1 MQCTLDSKC
10 SIRRHELRLRA
21 MASAV
26 RRALPALIVFDLD
39 ACLWT
44 PEMFELDS
52 APTSYSASKGGVQAG
67 SDTVRLFPGAASVL
81 RRILTNEGGA
91 FTGVKVA
98 VASSTTEP
106 SYAQRCL
113 EQLPIFED
121 GSRAEKVNDMVD
133 YRQIYPGS
141 KGRQH
146 FPALQRQTNIPFASM
161 LFFDD
166 CTYGDN
172 CADVARACDGTTC
185 VRTPSGLTEELFD
198 AGLAAWADGK
208 HGVLSCYTSNSPHA
222 AADAL
227 TCQANAEGSQ
237 PGPRALFRD
246 EV

>member
-1 MQCTLDSKC
+1 
-10 SIRRHELRLRA
+10 

-146 FPALQRQTNIPFASM
+146 FPAYDPACSQERAHGNRESPGHYHEAHSDHGTPAAPVAS
-161 LFFDD
+161 L
-166 CTYGDN
+166 
-172 CADVARACDGTTC
+172 DG
-185 VRTPSGLTEELFD
+185 
-198 AGLAAWADGK
+198 
-208 HGVLSCYTSNSPHA
+208 
-222 AADAL
+222 
-227 TCQANAEGSQ
+227 
-237 PGPRALFRD
+237 
-246 EV
+246 